1 MSNKKTSVK
10 SPKRKPSLTKQFEK
24 SSIMSA
30 PALSRV
36 ADVFDKAAMLKKHFP
51 RTIDDVQVV
60 RDKKTITTKTA
71 VMDGA
76 PCAGLPARLPP
87 NEGTMSANLYNQLD
101 LNNVNEKVLRHF
113 QDNFA
118 WIGWLTC
125 ATLAQHP
132 LVSRACSIP
141 GEDAVAVGY
150 KLSFN
155 NESNDDFI
163 RKSTKIT
170 RAMGIHDVL
179 RRFDSNKRVFGI
191 GICVPCFEATDDAG
205 EEYINNMLKAPF
217 NIDALKGKKNIKYIG
232 MKVVDPYWLTP
243 VFDDK
248 SGFDPTSKD
257 FYLPTWW
264 QVGTTSKQF
273 HKSWCFQYVNTIVA
287 DILKPTY
294 YYGGMPLPQ
303 MLMERLYSADKVA
316 DEAQLLAMSKR
327 LLVVDAN
334 VQKLVAN
341 PQEAAKV
348 MDALKYA
355 RDNWGVFFKNPNTNV
370 QQVDTYITEFNQLI
384 MTQYQLVAS
393 IAQIPAP
400 KLLKV
405 MPTGFSDVSELVWKD
420 YAQQITSIQED
431 EFTPILNR
439 HYEIYFTMIGRKDAD
454 FEVSFNPVDVPT
466 LMEKAKIS
474 ELEARTSKS
483 LIENGIIA
491 PEEVRT
497 ILRNKKGGNFSGIDK
512 KLPEKAIRK
521 DDIKAVSVIEKAE
534 IDSKSRETVAKISAK
549 AKTEKPKKEQKVK

>member
-1 MSNKKTSVK
+1 MATVKTKKK
-10 SPKRKPSLTKQFEK
+10 GKQSLTKQLEK
-24 SSIMSA
+24 SYAMMNQ
-30 PALSRV
+30 PRLSEV
-36 ADVFDKAAMLKKHFP
+36 ADSFDKEAMLKKHFQ
-51 RTIDDVQVV
+51 RTIDDVFVV
-60 RDKKTITTKTA
+60 RDRKKITTKTA
-71 VMDGA
+71 VMDGMEGINV
-76 PCAGLPARLPP
+76 PCCGMRP
-87 NEGTMSANLYNQLD
+87 NENADSSMMYNQLN

-132 LVSRACSIP
+132 FISRACSIP
-141 GEDAVAVGY
+141 GEDAVSVGY
-150 KLSFN
+150 NITFN
-155 NESNDDFI
+155 GDVNDKDELAKTLI
-163 RKSTKIT
+163 KKAKR
-170 RAMGIHDVL
+170 MGLNNVL
-179 RRFDSNKRVFGI
+179 RHFDCNKRVFGV
-191 GICVPCFEATDDAG
+191 GICIPCFDGIDDTAKD
-205 EEYINNMLKAPF
+205 YIMTMMENPYNV
-217 NIDALKGKKNIKYIG
+217 DAVKNKNITFTG
-232 MKVVDPYWLTP
+232 FKVVDPYWLTP
-243 VFDDK
+243 VFDDR

-264 QVGTTSKQF
+264 QVGGTSRRI

-334 VQKLVAN
+334 VQKLVSN
-341 PQEAAKV
+341 PKEALKV

-420 YAQQITSIQED
+420 YAQQIASIQED
-431 EFTPILNR
+431 EFEPIVER
-439 HYEIYFTMIGRKDAD
+439 FFEIMFAKSGTNID
-454 FEVSFNPVDVPT
+454 FNISFNPVDVPT
-466 LMEKAKIS
+466 LMEKAQIS
-474 ELEARTSKS
+474 ELEAKASKN
-483 LIENGIIA
+483 LIEQGVLA

-497 ILRNKKGGNFSGIDK
+497 VIRNKKGGVFASISKEQDK
-512 KLPEKAIRK
+512 AAVRK
-521 DDIKAVSVIEKAE
+521 DIIKADTVNQKAKTDNAGK
-534 IDSKSRETVAKISAK
+534 IAVAKITAK
-549 AKTEKPKKEQKVK
+549 KQSQAKKSEK